1 MDEYFLSDFNPKYI
15 FKRGDNLGYLFF
27 YFTQSLERRI
37 KMSNDISTQYT
48 KTRNKE
54 QGRRG
59 YCLWKHEKE
68 TNISPK
74 DYGMFLQKLRKGKR
88 K

>member
-1 MDEYFLSDFNPKYI
+1 
-15 FKRGDNLGYLFF
+15 
-27 YFTQSLERRI
+27 
-37 KMSNDISTQYT
+37 MSKDISTQYT
-48 KTRNKE
+48 KIRNNE

-59 YCLWKHEKE
+59 YGMWKHEKE

-74 DYGMFLQKLRKGKR
+74 DYGMFLQKLRKGKI

>member
-1 MDEYFLSDFNPKYI
+1 
-15 FKRGDNLGYLFF
+15 
-27 YFTQSLERRI
+27 
-37 KMSNDISTQYT
+37 MSKDISTQYT
-48 KTRNKE
+48 KIRNKE

-59 YCLWKHEKE
+59 YYRWKREKD

-74 DYGMFLQKLRKGKR
+74 DYGMFLQRKR